1 MIQSII
7 EYTGFFVTAI
17 FVLGIVASILFA
29 IWDEVQSTKF
39 PILHFL
45 KRKPG
50 NLIRLLKNPNDFNQL
65 KLKLEHILK
74 INFVWLRKKNFSS

>member
-50 NLIRLLKNPNDFNQL
+50 NLIRLLKHQFYFRYTRF
-65 KLKLEHILK
+65 K
-74 INFVWLRKKNFSS
+74 RTRA